1 MRVGFVG
8 ETHLGQTLKK
18 ASSIH
23 GFVEGDHQSA
33 DLVFITQDVDDHNDL
48 REVDSHTQLAL
59 AQSRQDVPVVL
70 VSQVPPGYTRKWAG
84 SDMVVKRSGP
94 FYYQVDTIIMDRALL
109 RAAMPERII
118 VGCADPELPL
128 HPNYMRWLGAFQC
141 PILPMKYES
150 AEMCKLAVNY
160 ILAKQV
166 ETANELVAVAR
177 KVGANWDDMVP
188 ALRLDARIGPKSYL
202 RPGTIHGSHLPRDVK
217 TIEQILTLVGSGA
230 AAAARNASS
239 LEDFSWSI

>member
-1 MRVGFVG
+1 MQVGFVG
-8 ETHLGQTLKK
+8 DTHLGKTLKR
-18 ASSIH
+18 ASAIH
-23 GFVEGDHQSA
+23 GFTIEDGHQAA
-33 DLVFITQDVDDHNDL
+33 DLVFITQDVDDHDGL
-48 REVDSHTQLAL
+48 QDVDYCTDTAL
-59 AQSRQDVPVVL
+59 SQSRMEVPVVL

-84 SDMVVKRSGP
+84 SDMVVKRLGP

-109 RAAMPERII
+109 RASMPERII

-128 HPNYMRWLGAFQC
+128 HPNYMRWLEAFQC

-217 TIEQILTLVGSGA
+217 TIEQILTLGV
-230 AAAARNASS
+230 AAAARKLKSS
-239 LEDFSWSI
+239 NDEAYL